1 METVKAASP
10 EPEPVEEEEEEDVVD
25 PRDAVIERCTRGCES
40 LKAELSSCEA
50 RVSSRTRTQETCAQ
64 ELLDLI
70 HCQDHCVSKHLFSK
84 LK

>member
-1 METVKAASP
+1 MTSS
-10 EPEPVEEEEEEDVVD
+10 
-25 PRDAVIERCTRGCES
+25 ERCTRGCES

-70 HCQDHCVSKHLFSK
+70 HCQDHCMHKLYLLPFSY
-84 LK
+84 LALCSLL